1 MTVIGST
8 PAFRHCAL
16 VLGSLL
22 VISAAACTTPAQQF
36 LPASP
41 DQVNNVGDTKLAA
54 TAYHQSGAYDRDLS
68 IVTSRAGAW
77 MTERIPQVR
86 RPAIVFDI
94 DDTALSN
101 WEVIKAND
109 FGRVFKGPCRSL
121 PDGPCGWVAWD
132 LLGRS
137 PAIPQSLAIFRQAR
151 SLGAE
156 VFFISGRDESQRA
169 ATERN
174 LQAAGYDGYRGLI
187 LTPRGSHY
195 TSAADF
201 KAPQRAAI
209 EQAGYTIVANIGDQP
224 SDLAGGH
231 AERTFL
237 MPNPFYRIP

>member
-1 MTVIGST
+1 MT
-8 PAFRHCAL
+8 
-16 VLGSLL
+16 VLGSVPAIDFRTLVLHSLL
-22 VISAAACTTPAQQF
+22 ALNVAACSAPAAQHLGTNLAQ
-36 LPASP
+36 P
-41 DQVNNVGDTKLAA
+41 VNVGDIKIAA
-54 TAYHQSGAYDRDLS
+54 TAYHGSGAYDRDLS
-68 IVTSRAGAW
+68 LVTSRASAW
-77 MTERIPQVR
+77 IAERIPQVS
-86 RPAIVFDI
+86 RPAVVFDI

-121 PDGPCGWVAWD
+121 PDGPCGWVAYD
-132 LLGRS
+132 LRGRT
-137 PAIPQSLAIFRQAR
+137 PAIPQTLAIFRQAR
-151 SLGAE
+151 SLGAD

-174 LQAAGYDGYRGLI
+174 LRAAGYGEYRGLI
-187 LTPRGSHY
+187 LTPRGAHY

-224 SDLAGGH
+224 SDLVGGH
-231 AERTFL
+231 AERVFL

>member
-1 MTVIGST
+1 MSGSIL
-8 PAFRHCAL
+8 AAHRRAL
-16 VLGSLL
+16 LLTSLL
-22 VISAAACTTPAQQF
+22 AITVPACTTPASLNFIGHLDQ
-36 LPASP
+36 PA
-41 DQVNNVGDTKLAA
+41 NVGDTKLAA
-54 TAYHQSGAYDRDLS
+54 TAYHQSGAYERDLS
-68 IVTSRAGAW
+68 IVTSQAEAW
-77 MTERIPQVR
+77 IAERIPQAYRAAV
-86 RPAIVFDI
+86 VFDI
-94 DDTALSN
+94 DDTALTN

-109 FGRVFKGPCRSL
+109 FGRVFGGPCRSL

-137 PAIPQSLAIFRQAR
+137 PAIPQSLALFRQAR

-174 LQAAGYDGYRGLI
+174 LRAAGYDGFRGLI
-187 LTPRGSHY
+187 LTSRGSHY
-195 TSAADF
+195 ASASDF

-209 EQAGYTIVANIGDQP
+209 VRSGYTIVANIGDQP

-231 AERTFL
+231 AERVFL